1 MFGCDASENEIML
14 LKAERILGAGV
25 RLFLDYAIEL
35 RGQQPKLYLNMI
47 SDYELAWNEVT
58 MVP

>member
-1 MFGCDASENEIML
+1 ML
-14 LKAERILGAGV
+14 LKAERILGDGV